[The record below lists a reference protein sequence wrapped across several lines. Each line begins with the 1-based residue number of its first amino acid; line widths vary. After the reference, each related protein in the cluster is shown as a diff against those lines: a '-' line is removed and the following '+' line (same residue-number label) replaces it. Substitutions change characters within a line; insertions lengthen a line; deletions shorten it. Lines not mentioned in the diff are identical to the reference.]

1 MITQTFKPKISPIF
15 RALKCPVKLRRTPQ
29 AYPKEKPL
37 LGIIQDRVRSQRPGR
52 RVLRTDVRTSISM
65 RRPALEEAKPSE
77 GGKEQGSTHASKA
90 ANTKCPQGS
99 FRTSPARVVGRA
111 LSKRTSP
118 AAPKP
123 GSYWGSQGTQG
134 QGGEADEGEWCTT
147 KAPAATLLIAAHSRP
162 SPGAE
167 LLCSRKKSVPT
178 AHVAPSA
185 TGTNPWVTAMP
196 AQSALT
202 YAPWDSSKG
211 RGRRHTR

>member
-1 MITQTFKPKISPIF
+1 MSPIF
-15 RALKCPVKLRRTPQ
+15 RALKRPVKLRRTPQ
-29 AYPKEKPL
+29 AYQKEKPL

-52 RVLRTDVRTSISM
+52 RVLCTDVRTSISM

-123 GSYWGSQGTQG
+123 GSYWGSRGTQG
-134 QGGEADEGEWCTT
+134 QGGSRRGAV
-147 KAPAATLLIAAHSRP
+147 APQQPHCWSH
-162 SPGAE
+162 
-167 LLCSRKKSVPT
+167 PT
-178 AHVAPSA
+178 ADLLQGQSCSAP
-185 TGTNPWVTAMP
+185 
-196 AQSALT
+196 
-202 YAPWDSSKG
+202 G
-211 RGRRHTR
+211 RKVCLQPM